1 MPSDQD
7 WDQAEQTIQQAA
19 DRISNDIDKMLRET
33 PEFVTPQAAVEFLAA
48 LLVQRQ
54 PDVMRW
60 LGRHLPFGQLLE
72 ASQRRFQEAASRPVI
87 FGAGEGDAD

>member
-7 WDQAEQTIQQAA
+7 WDRAEQTIQQAA

-72 ASQRRFQEAASRPVI
+72 ASQRRFQGASRPVI